1 MVGQSNQKYTW
12 RLNLAWLFSVSA
24 SLAIATHV
32 LPISALESPR
42 LSRQFQI
49 AKTPDERQP
58 EAVQQGIEQIPAV
71 EAPAPTT
78 QRSQP
83 IDSPL
88 PPRVPTTDPTPTPQP
103 SGTVEPNPN
112 PQPSQPS
119 STPQP
124 SGTVEPNP
132 NPQPSQPSSTPQPS
146 GTVEPNPTPPA
157 PARTTP
163 RQSNPTPPAPART
176 TPRQSNPT
184 PPAPARTAPRQSNPA
199 PPAPARTAPR
209 QSNPAPARTAP
220 RQSNPAP
227 VRTAPRQSNPTP
239 QPSQK
244 PSVSPTQGRR
254 QKPTPNSGR
263 GVAAA
268 SSGTPAYR
276 KINFFD
282 VAFGILDKK
291 DFQSQGRPY
300 HFYQFDGRENQLV
313 QLRLLGSAD
322 QRRSNNLSLRPFMLL
337 LDPNN
342 NVILKRSGG
351 ETDRDAFIFARLPV
365 EGTYTV
371 AVTSQNPGDTGR
383 YSLALRND
391 RASYILDESGQLS
404 EQNSILK
411 QNGSPYNVSQFQGTQ
426 NQLVSIRV
434 DSINE
439 EFSPYIVLLNS
450 KGQRIAANN
459 DRDGKYSALIDR
471 ARLPEDGTYYIVV
484 SSSKPKERG
493 AYRLTLF

>member
-1 MVGQSNQKYTW
+1 MMVGQTNAKYS
-12 RLNLAWLFSVSA
+12 LKLQLALMISVAS
-24 SLAIATHV
+24 SLAIALHV
-32 LPISALESPR
+32 LPISALEIPT
-42 LSRQFQI
+42 LSKQFQI

-71 EAPAPTT
+71 EPPAPTT
-78 QRSQP
+78 QRQS

-88 PPRVPTTDPTPTPQP
+88 PPRIPSTDTNTTRQPT
-103 SGTVEPNPN
+103 
-112 PQPSQPS
+112 QPS

-124 SGTVEPNP
+124 SSTVD
-132 NPQPSQPSSTPQPS
+132 T
-146 GTVEPNPTPPA
+146 NPTPQPA

-163 RQSNPTPPAPART
+163 RQSNPTPQPAPVRT

-184 PPAPARTAPRQSNPA
+184 PQ
-199 PPAPARTAPR
+199 
-209 QSNPAPARTAP
+209 
-220 RQSNPAP
+220 PAP
-227 VRTAPRQSNPTP
+227 VRTTPRQSNPTP
-239 QPSQK
+239 QPLQK
-244 PSVSPTQGRR
+244 PSGYPTQGGR
-254 QKPTPNSGR
+254 QKPNSNR
-263 GVAAA
+263 GLAAV

-276 KINFFD
+276 KLNFVD
-282 VAFGILDKK
+282 IAFGILDKK

-300 HFYQFDGRENQLV
+300 HFYQFEGRENQLV
-313 QLRLLGSAD
+313 QLRLLGSTD
-322 QRRSNNLSLRPFMLL
+322 QRRSNNLSLRPYMLL

-365 EGTYTV
+365 EGTYTI
-371 AVTSQNPGDTGR
+371 AVTSQNSGDTGR

-391 RASYILDESGQLS
+391 RASYILDESGQLT

-411 QNGSPYNVSQFQGTQ
+411 QNGSPYNVSQFQGTK

-450 KGQRIAANN
+450 KGQRIATNS

-471 ARLPEDGTYYIVV
+471 ARLPENDTYYIVV
-484 SSSKPKERG
+484 TASSPKQRG

>member
-1 MVGQSNQKYTW
+1 MVGQSNQKYRW
-12 RLNLAWLFSVSA
+12 KLKPALLFSVSA
-24 SLAIATHV
+24 SLAIASHV
-32 LPISALESPR
+32 LPISALEIPP

-71 EAPAPTT
+71 EPPAPTT

-88 PPRVPTTDPTPTPQP
+88 PPRVPPVETNPTPQ
-103 SGTVEPNPN
+103 T
-112 PQPSQPS
+112 SQPS

-124 SGTVEPNP
+124 STTEA
-132 NPQPSQPSSTPQPS
+132 
-146 GTVEPNPTPPA
+146 NPTPPA
-157 PARTTP
+157 
-163 RQSNPTPPAPART
+163 
-176 TPRQSNPT
+176 
-184 PPAPARTAPRQSNPA
+184 APARTAPRQSNPT
-199 PPAPARTAPR
+199 PSAPARTAPR
-209 QSNPAPARTAP
+209 QSNPTPAAPARTAP
-220 RQSNPAP
+220 RQSNPTPTSPA
-227 VRTAPRQSNPTP
+227 RTAPRQSPPRQYNPTP
-239 QPSQK
+239 QPSQ
-244 PSVSPTQGRR
+244 PSVSPSQGRR
-254 QKPTPNSGR
+254 QQPSSNSRRGR
-263 GVAAA
+263 GIAAA
-268 SSGTPAYR
+268 SSGTPAYK
-276 KINFFD
+276 KINFVD
-282 VAFGILDKK
+282 IAFGILDKK

-300 HFYQFDGRENQLV
+300 HFYQFEGRENQLI

-322 QRRSNNLSLRPFMLL
+322 QRRSNNLSLRPYMLL

-342 NVILKRSGG
+342 NVILKRRSG

-371 AVTSQNPGDTGR
+371 AVTSQNPGETGR

-391 RASYILDESGQLS
+391 RASYILDESGQLT
-404 EQNSILK
+404 EQNSTLK
-411 QNGSPYNVSQFQGTQ
+411 QIGSPYNVSQFQGTK

-439 EFSPYIVLLNS
+439 EFSPYIVLLDS
-450 KGQRIAANN
+450 KGQKIAANN
-459 DRDGKYSALIDR
+459 DRDGKYSTLIDR

-484 SSSKPKERG
+484 TSSSPKQRG